1 MNRKILIL
9 VGIVAIIA
17 AYFLTQSWF
26 STNEDRVLED
36 RLVEN
41 DEYSLS
47 FNYFAGEDG
56 YQLAGPASD
65 GEVLQ
70 SYVLIQ
76 QDSFVEFQQGEA
88 ETTPPTMSIFVFE
101 LPDVEE
107 VEGEDRPGRI
117 TRLQNWAVNNQGLT
131 SFDRIYGT
139 PDIIEIDGVKAIQ
152 FDTDGT
158 YQQSIYLA
166 SYRGYIYMFVGQYE
180 RPTDTLRK
188 DFQSLIESVRFE

>member
-1 MNRKILIL
+1 MNKKILI
-9 VGIVAIIA
+9 IVAIAAIIG
-17 AYFLTQSWF
+17 AYFLAQSWVV
-26 STNEDRVLED
+26 NNAERVLED

-47 FNYFAGEDG
+47 FNYYGGEDG
-56 YQLAGPASD
+56 YALAGPASD
-65 GEVLQ
+65 GDVLQ

-76 QDSFVEFQQGEA
+76 QDSFVEFQQGESNI
-88 ETTPPTMSIFVFE
+88 TPPTMSIFVFE

-152 FDTDGT
+152 FDTDGG
-158 YQQSIYLA
+158 YQQSVYLA

-188 DFQSLIESVRFE
+188 DFQSLIDSVRFE